1 MAKRHPGLPKAES
14 IVFSKNELLEQLMAV
29 DLNTAS
35 RARALRMEE
44 HFRRK
49 IDQHVGSLIDG
60 DANFAKFSTSPYVL
74 MMHARKNRYTRVS
87 EIEHDI
93 LPAKLFSSMETSAGR
108 AVEVVAL
115 PIYNWTPV
123 LSQMHTANSA
133 LDGLHVA
140 EDKLQVVTL
149 KSGPRCLND
158 EMSEN
163 FADAII
169 SNLQAW
175 AHEHNVQKVEFTYG
189 VLYGTQK
196 LSNKKDWHIFKN
208 LELKLGSDCFTTSPK
223 GRWDCSFTYNGIE
236 VEAGIRIGKDWW
248 THLGGRLGL
257 AELAVALIRACIA
270 PGEVDSPDHQ
280 YTIQDLHSIVSL
292 ASVPEGY
299 NPAVLQRS
307 QLAWYFFFMRHF
319 CDSMIEGLPYVD
331 LQSMV
336 KPEVALAELPL

>member
-1 MAKRHPGLPKAES
+1 MAKRHPGLPKSEK
-14 IVFSKNELLEQLMAV
+14 IVFSKSELLEQLMAV
-29 DLNTAS
+29 DLNAES

-49 IDQHVGSLIDG
+49 IDLHVGSLISG
-60 DANFAKFSTSPYVL
+60 DADFAKFFTSPYVL
-74 MMHARKNRYTRVS
+74 MMHARKNRYSKVS

-115 PIYNWTPV
+115 PVYDWTPV
-123 LSQMHTANSA
+123 LSEMHSSNSA
-133 LDGLHVA
+133 LDGLRLTG
-140 EDKLQVVTL
+140 DLLQVATL

-169 SNLQAW
+169 GNLQAW
-175 AHEHNVQKVEFTYG
+175 ANQHGVKRVEFTYG
-189 VLYGTQK
+189 VLYGTPK
-196 LSNKKDWHIFKN
+196 SSNKKDWHIFKN
-208 LELKLGSDCFTTSPK
+208 LELKLGADCFAVSPQ
-223 GRWDCSFTYNGIE
+223 GRWDCSFSYNGIE

-248 THLGGRLGL
+248 NHLGGRLGL

-270 PGEVDSPDHQ
+270 PGDLDSPDHQ

-292 ASVPEGY
+292 GAVPDDF

-319 CDSMIEGLPYVD
+319 CDSMIEGLPYID
-331 LQSMV
+331 LQSTA
-336 KPEVALAELPL
+336 KPVAAVI